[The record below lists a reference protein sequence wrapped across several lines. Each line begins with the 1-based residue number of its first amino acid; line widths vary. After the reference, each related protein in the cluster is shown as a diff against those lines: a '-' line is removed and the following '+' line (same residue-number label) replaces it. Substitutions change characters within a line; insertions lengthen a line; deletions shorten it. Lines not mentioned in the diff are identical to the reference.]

1 LTLPELKKTSEKKT
15 IRTFAFASFLNDLGS
30 DMIYPIW
37 PLFVTTIL
45 GANMTVLGFID
56 GMGVAIVSISQAVS
70 GYLSDY
76 LKKRKL
82 FIWTG
87 YVFGALS
94 RAGYALSTAWPMLIP
109 FRILDRM
116 GKIRSAPR
124 DAIIADISVEQN
136 RGKNFGILRAMDN
149 LGAVCGILICIL
161 LVKLLGYRKLMLIAV
176 IPSLI
181 AAVLIFVKI
190 KERKTDQIKIF
201 KGISL
206 KNLSRDFK
214 LYLLSSALFALGSF
228 SYSFLLIFAKEF
240 GFQVIFVPV
249 LYLIYTAIASL
260 FSMPFGALSDRTG
273 RKFVLVLSFLFWCLV
288 CLCFILFKTHLAIIS
303 SFVLYGL
310 HKGALE
316 PVQKTLVSELAP
328 VEYRASSLGGF
339 QMVIGLCALPASL
352 IAGLM
357 WDKISLIVP
366 FYYSMVLTV
375 ISTIIL
381 IFIKTK

>member
-1 LTLPELKKTSEKKT
+1 LTLPELKETSEKKT

-56 GMGVAIVSISQAVS
+56 GLGVAIVSISQAVS

-109 FRILDRM
+109 FRMLDRM

-124 DAIIADISVEQN
+124 DAIIADISDNQN
-136 RGKNFGILRAMDN
+136 RGKNFGILRTMDN
-149 LGAVCGILICIL
+149 LGAVFGILICIL
-161 LVKLLGYRKLMLIAV
+161 LVKLLGLRNLMLLAA

-181 AAVLIFVKI
+181 AAVLILVQI
-190 KERKTDQIKIF
+190 RERKAERVK
-201 KGISL
+201 
-206 KNLSRDFK
+206 
-214 LYLLSSALFALGSF
+214 
-228 SYSFLLIFAKEF
+228 
-240 GFQVIFVPV
+240 VI
-249 LYLIYTAIASL
+249 IA
-260 FSMPFGALSDRTG
+260 
-273 RKFVLVLSFLFWCLV
+273 FVLF
-288 CLCFILFKTHLAIIS
+288 
-303 SFVLYGL
+303 GL
-310 HKGALE
+310 HKGALD
-316 PVQKTLVSELAP
+316 PVQRTLVTELAP
-328 VEYRASSLGGF
+328 VEFRASSLGGF

-352 IAGLM
+352 IAGIL
-357 WDKISLIVP
+357 WDKTSLIVP
-366 FYYSMVLTV
+366 FYYSMILTF
-375 ISTIIL
+375 ISTITL
-381 IFIKTK
+381 LFVKTK